1 MVRLGSIAFI
11 NSLPV
16 DLAIVKGIVP
26 SNVEI
31 VSGSPAALNEKILSG
46 ELEISPVS
54 VFWYA
59 QHQKKFLLLPDLSI
73 SSESGVMSVLLF
85 SRYRLEEMKGRRIA
99 WTGEGRTTPAL
110 LEMIC
115 RLRYGFTPQ
124 FKLIPSGAGGIP
136 EDCDA
141 ILLIGDQALVM
152 KERLADSG
160 LQIIDLAE
168 HWKAW
173 TKRPIVF
180 AVWAARRDF
189 FLDHPDEVLQT
200 HKVILKSKQWGLAH
214 LIEVIE
220 EAKNKTGLPETIL
233 KSYFSQLSYDFDERL
248 REGMRFYFDTATKCG
263 LIEPVRELEDI
274 TEAVGAR

>member
-1 MVRLGSIAFI
+1 MLRLGSIAFI

-16 DLAIVKGIVP
+16 DLAISKGLAP
-26 SNVEI
+26 SNVEM
-31 VSGSPAALNEKILSG
+31 VSGSPVVLNEKILRG

-110 LEMIC
+110 LEIIC
-115 RLRYGFTPQ
+115 RLRYGFAPE
-124 FKLIPSGAGGIP
+124 FKLTPSGGRDIP

-141 ILLIGDQALVM
+141 ILLIGDQALVTRA
-152 KERLADSG
+152 RLADSG

-173 TKRPIVF
+173 TKKPIVF
-180 AVWAARRDF
+180 AVWAVRRDF
-189 FLDHPDEVLQT
+189 FLNHPDEVLQT
-200 HKVILKSKQWGLAH
+200 HKAILKSKQWGLAH
-214 LIEVIE
+214 LSDVIE
-220 EAKNKTGLPETIL
+220 EAKNKTGLPEAVL
-233 KSYFSQLSYDFDERL
+233 KSYFSQLSYDFDEGL
-248 REGMRFYFDTATKCG
+248 REGMRLYFDTAAKCG
-263 LIEPVRELEDI
+263 LIEPVGELEDI

>member
-1 MVRLGSIAFI
+1 MLRLGSIAFI

-16 DLAIVKGIVP
+16 DLAIAKGIVP
-26 SNVEI
+26 ANVEI
-31 VSGSPAALNEKILSG
+31 ASGSPAVLNEKILRG

-59 QHQKKFLLLPDLSI
+59 QHQKKFILLLDLSI

-115 RLRYGFTPQ
+115 RLCYGFTPQ
-124 FKLIPSGAGGIP
+124 FKLTLSGAGGIP

-141 ILLIGDQALVM
+141 LLLIGDQALVM

-160 LQIIDLAE
+160 FHILDLAE

-173 TKRPIVF
+173 TKKPIVF
-180 AVWAARRDF
+180 AVWAVRRDF
-189 FLDHPDEVLQT
+189 FLDHPDEVLQI
-200 HKVILKSKQWGLAH
+200 HKAILKSKQWGLAH
-214 LIEVIE
+214 LSDVIE
-220 EAKNKTGLPETIL
+220 EAKNKTGLSETIL
-233 KSYFSQLSYDFDERL
+233 KSYFSHLSYDFDEPL
-248 REGMRFYFDTATKCG
+248 REGMRLYFEYAAKCG

-274 TEAVGAR
+274 TEAVGA